1 MNILGD
7 NVKRKKAKENM
18 PTTPTLKRRLQVPPV
33 RQRQRSLSM
42 DEKILLNWAVSRNDI
57 DTVKGIVESARVDI
71 NERATDGFYPLHR
84 AATTGSMDCLRFLID
99 KGATV
104 EVYDKDGLSPLDVA
118 VYEGEYDCALLLIE
132 KGANISHIKYGYF
145 EECKM
150 SPETQKA
157 LKKKLNRCLT
167 TKTD

>member
-1 MNILGD
+1 MNILGE
-7 NVKRKKAKENM
+7 NVMRKKANENM
-18 PTTPTLKRRLQVPPV
+18 PRTPTLKRRLEVPAV

-71 NERATDGFYPLHR
+71 NERGTDGFYPLHR
-84 AATTGSMDCLRFLID
+84 AATTGSMDCLKFLIE
-99 KGATV
+99 KGAAV

-132 KGANISHIKYGYF
+132 KGANISHIKYGYL

-150 SPETQKA
+150 SPKTRKA
-157 LKKKLNRCLT
+157 LKKRLSQCL
-167 TKTD
+167 KTDR